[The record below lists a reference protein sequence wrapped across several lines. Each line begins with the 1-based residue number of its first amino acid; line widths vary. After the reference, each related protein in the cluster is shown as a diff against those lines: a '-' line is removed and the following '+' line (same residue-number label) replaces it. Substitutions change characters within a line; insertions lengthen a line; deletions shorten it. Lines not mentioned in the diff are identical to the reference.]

1 MEAQVQI
8 AVVSELA
15 PDVRNRAGSDLRQ
28 AKTIRQS
35 LLADDAADGLT
46 FTVNRTQW
54 QSGEN
59 ATNTPRHRHAFQQ
72 IRWAETGRMNYEP
85 DRYIEA
91 GDIGYFPKGAWYGPQ
106 VRDEGI
112 SITFQFGFNGEKQHG
127 RKFWDQYQ
135 EAALANL
142 KARGI
147 FERGLYIDTDPVTG
161 ERRERDGVDALYAEQ
176 YMMHT
181 GQEFVVPAAGYDAS
195 IILHPRAFDYYK
207 ASDGVEIKHFGCFF
221 DHPGAEGDIRLGM
234 VRLSRG
240 RFTCPEDRAHVLWS
254 VEPGLV
260 IDGKEYPEHTYVYSP
275 RGESVD
281 LTSTAPVETHLITF
295 PRLD

>member
-1 MEAQVQI
+1 VQI
-8 AVVSELA
+8 AVVSEVA
-15 PDVRNRAGSDLRQ
+15 PDVRNRAGQDLRQ

-59 ATNTPRHRHAFQQ
+59 TTTTPRHHHAFQQ

-85 DRYIEA
+85 GKYIEA
-91 GDIGYFPKGAWYGPQ
+91 GDIGYFPRGAWYGPQ

-127 RKFWDQYQ
+127 SKFWDQYQ

-142 KARGI
+142 KARGT
-147 FERGLYIDTDPVTG
+147 FEDGLYIDTDPATG
-161 ERRERDGVDALYAEQ
+161 ERRERDSVDALYAEQ
-176 YMMHT
+176 YLMHT
-181 GQEFVVPAAGYDAS
+181 GREFVIPEPGYEAA
-195 IILHPRAFDYYK
+195 IILHPAAFEYYQVT
-207 ASDGVEIKHFGCFF
+207 DGLELKHFGGYF
-221 DHPGAEGDIRLGM
+221 DHAGPQGDVRFGM
-234 VRLSRG
+234 ARVSGGTLA
-240 RFTCPEDRAHVLWS
+240 CPEDRAHVLWS
-254 VEPGLV
+254 LGPGLV
-260 IDGKEYPEHTYVYSP
+260 IDGQEYPEFTYVYSP
-275 RGESVD
+275 RGESAE
-281 LTSTAPVETHLITF
+281 LTSTAPVELHMITF